1 MTSGLSLLWLGAAA
15 GAAASAPA
23 ADAANPFGAG
33 GFEACSRLA
42 ERTTRRTATPRIVD
56 DGHACL
62 DALEASR
69 PDGEKLGREYYDV
82 VPLVET
88 RTLQALA

>member
-1 MTSGLSLLWLGAAA
+1 MMSCGGRLLYIWLGAAA
-15 GAAASAPA
+15 ATP
-23 ADAANPFGAG
+23 DDANPFSAG
-33 GFEACSRLA
+33 GFKACSRLA
-42 ERTTRRTATPRIVD
+42 ERTTRRTASPRIVD